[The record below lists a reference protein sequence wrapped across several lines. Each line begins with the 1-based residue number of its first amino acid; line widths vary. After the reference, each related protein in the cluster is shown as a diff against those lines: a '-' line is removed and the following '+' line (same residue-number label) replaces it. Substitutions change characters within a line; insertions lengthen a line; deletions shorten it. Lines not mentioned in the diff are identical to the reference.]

1 MGSEMCIRDRDFI
14 GAKGV
19 ISTERLAELST
30 RRNWPGLVQ
39 LAGHFGAIAATSWG
53 LSVSWGSWWSMP
65 LFILQG
71 ILLNYL
77 YAPTHECDHLTDFKP
92 RWLNIWVARLCG
104 FVIFNPSD
112 HHRWTHFVHHR
123 NTQDWQKDT
132 ELERPEIRSAGQYLL
147 ALSGFPL
154 IRSKLK
160 RIWCHAFISADEWY
174 LTPSQ
179 QQDVKQAARWHVT
192 GYAVALGSALV
203 LQSWWVLVFWWG
215 PFFLMRWSYMLQG
228 LGEHTGLTHQ
238 PHTLWNTRTFSTNW
252 FMRWVNWN
260 MTYHCVHHTFPGV
273 PFYRLPTLH
282 REVEQQLGYALPST
296 SYTKLH
302 WRQFWAFR
310 EGRTELDIC
319 TEHENQLIAVGRL
332 TGFPSKQA

>member
-1 MGSEMCIRDRDFI
+1 MQGFI
-14 GAKGV
+14 GAKDV
-19 ISTERLAELST
+19 LSAERLAELSK

-77 YAPTHECDHLTDFKP
+77 YAPTHECDHLTAFKS

>member
-1 MGSEMCIRDRDFI
+1 MQDFI

-77 YAPTHECDHLTDFKP
+77 YAPTHECDHLTAFKS

-260 MTYHCVHHTFPGV
+260 MTYHCMHHTFPGV

>member
-1 MGSEMCIRDRDFI
+1 MQGFI
-14 GAKGV
+14 GAKDV
-19 ISTERLAELST
+19 LSAERLAELSK

-39 LAGHFGAIAATSWG
+39 LAGHFGAIAVTGWG
-53 LSVSWGSWWSMP
+53 LSASWGSWWSLP
-65 LFILQG
+65 LFILHG

-77 YAPTHECDHLTDFKP
+77 YAPTHECDHLTAFKS

-104 FVIFNPSD
+104 FIIFNPSD
-112 HHRWTHFVHHR
+112 YHRQSHFAHHR

-132 ELERPEIRSAGQYLL
+132 ELERPEIRTAGQYLL
-147 ALSGFPL
+147 ALSGLPL

-160 RIWCHAFISADEWY
+160 RIWQHAFIGTDERY
-174 LTPSQ
+174 LIASQ
-179 QQDVKQAARWHVT
+179 KQDVKQAARWHVA
-192 GYAVALGSALV
+192 GYVAALGSALV
-203 LQSWWVLVFWWG
+203 LQSWWVLVLWWG

-273 PFYRLPTLH
+273 PFYRLPVLH
-282 REVEQQLGYALPST
+282 REVEQQLGYALPTT
-296 SYTKLH
+296 SYSKLH
-302 WRQFWAFR
+302 WQQFWAFR

-319 TEHENQLIAVGRL
+319 AEHENQLIAVGRL
-332 TGFPSKQA
+332 TGLPSKQA

>member
-1 MGSEMCIRDRDFI
+1 MGRCLSLTTNENEEGMQDFI

-77 YAPTHECDHLTDFKP
+77 YAPTHECDHLTAFKS

-160 RIWCHAFISADEWY
+160 RIWCHAFISADEW
-174 LTPSQ
+174 
-179 QQDVKQAARWHVT
+179 
-192 GYAVALGSALV
+192 
-203 LQSWWVLVFWWG
+203 
-215 PFFLMRWSYMLQG
+215 
-228 LGEHTGLTHQ
+228 
-238 PHTLWNTRTFSTNW
+238 
-252 FMRWVNWN
+252 
-260 MTYHCVHHTFPGV
+260 
-273 PFYRLPTLH
+273 
-282 REVEQQLGYALPST
+282 
-296 SYTKLH
+296 
-302 WRQFWAFR
+302 
-310 EGRTELDIC
+310 
-319 TEHENQLIAVGRL
+319 
-332 TGFPSKQA
+332 

>member
-1 MGSEMCIRDRDFI
+1 MQDFI

-77 YAPTHECDHLTDFKP
+77 YAPTHECDHLTAFKS

-215 PFFLMRWSYMLQG
+215 TFFLMRWSYMLQG

>member
-1 MGSEMCIRDRDFI
+1 MQDFI

-77 YAPTHECDHLTDFKP
+77 YAPTHECDHLSAFKS

>member
-1 MGSEMCIRDRDFI
+1 MQDFI

-77 YAPTHECDHLTDFKP
+77 YAPTHECDHLTAFKS

-160 RIWCHAFISADEWY
+160 RIWCHAFISANEWY

>member
-1 MGSEMCIRDRDFI
+1 MQDFI

-77 YAPTHECDHLTDFKP
+77 YAPTHECDHLTAFKS

-154 IRSKLK
+154 IQSKLK
-160 RIWCHAFISADEWY
+160 RIWRHAFISANEWY

>member
-1 MGSEMCIRDRDFI
+1 MQDFI

-77 YAPTHECDHLTDFKP
+77 YAPTHECDHLTAFKS

-160 RIWCHAFISADEWY
+160 RIWRHAFISANEWY

>member
-1 MGSEMCIRDRDFI
+1 MQDFI

-77 YAPTHECDHLTDFKP
+77 YAPTHECDHLTAFKS

-310 EGRTELDIC
+310 KGRTELDIC

>member
-1 MGSEMCIRDRDFI
+1 MQDFI

-77 YAPTHECDHLTDFKP
+77 YAPTHECDHLTAFKS

-332 TGFPSKQA
+332 TG

>member
-1 MGSEMCIRDRDFI
+1 MQDFI

-77 YAPTHECDHLTDFKP
+77 YAPTHECDHLTAFKS

-179 QQDVKQAARWHVT
+179 QRDVKQAARWHVT

>member
-1 MGSEMCIRDRDFI
+1 MQDFI

-53 LSVSWGSWWSMP
+53 LSVNWGSWWSMP

-77 YAPTHECDHLTDFKP
+77 YAPTHECDHLTAFKS

>member
-1 MGSEMCIRDRDFI
+1 MQDFI

-77 YAPTHECDHLTDFKP
+77 YAPTHECDHLSAFKS

-154 IRSKLK
+154 IQSKLK
-160 RIWCHAFISADEWY
+160 RIWRHAFISANEWY

>member
-1 MGSEMCIRDRDFI
+1 MQGFI
-14 GAKGV
+14 GAKDV
-19 ISTERLAELST
+19 LSAERLAELSK

-39 LAGHFGAIAATSWG
+39 LAGHFGAIAVTGWG
-53 LSVSWGSWWSMP
+53 LSASWGSWWSLP
-65 LFILQG
+65 LFILHG

-77 YAPTHECDHLTDFKP
+77 YAPTHECDHLTAFKS

-104 FVIFNPSD
+104 FIIFNPSD
-112 HHRWTHFVHHR
+112 YHRQSHFAHHR

-132 ELERPEIRSAGQYLL
+132 ELERPEIRTAGQYLL
-147 ALSGFPL
+147 ALSGLPL

-160 RIWCHAFISADEWY
+160 RIWRHAFIGTDERY
-174 LTPSQ
+174 LTASQ
-179 QQDVKQAARWHVT
+179 KQDVKQAARWHVA
-192 GYAVALGSALV
+192 GYVAALGSALV

-273 PFYRLPTLH
+273 PFYR
-282 REVEQQLGYALPST
+282 
-296 SYTKLH
+296 
-302 WRQFWAFR
+302 
-310 EGRTELDIC
+310 
-319 TEHENQLIAVGRL
+319 
-332 TGFPSKQA
+332 

>member
-1 MGSEMCIRDRDFI
+1 MQDFI

-39 LAGHFGAIAATSWG
+39 LASHFGAIAATSWG

-77 YAPTHECDHLTDFKP
+77 YAPTHECDHLTAFKS

-154 IRSKLK
+154 IQSKLK
-160 RIWCHAFISADEWY
+160 RIWRHAFISANEWY

>member
-1 MGSEMCIRDRDFI
+1 MQDFI

-77 YAPTHECDHLTDFKP
+77 YAPTHECDHLTAFKS

>member
-1 MGSEMCIRDRDFI
+1 MQDFI

-77 YAPTHECDHLTDFKP
+77 YAPTHECDHLTAFKS

-154 IRSKLK
+154 IQSKLK
-160 RIWCHAFISADEWY
+160 RIWRHAFISANEWY

-310 EGRTELDIC
+310 AGRTELDIC

>member
-1 MGSEMCIRDRDFI
+1 MQGFI
-14 GAKGV
+14 GAKDV
-19 ISTERLAELST
+19 LSAERLAELSK

-53 LSVSWGSWWSMP
+53 LSVSWGSWWSLP
-65 LFILQG
+65 VFILQG

-77 YAPTHECDHLTDFKP
+77 YAPTHECDHLSAFKS

>member
-1 MGSEMCIRDRDFI
+1 MQGFI
-14 GAKGV
+14 GAKDV
-19 ISTERLAELST
+19 LSAERLAELSK

-53 LSVSWGSWWSMP
+53 LSASWGSWWSLP
-65 LFILQG
+65 VFILQG

-77 YAPTHECDHLTDFKP
+77 YAPTHECDHLTAFKS

>member
-1 MGSEMCIRDRDFI
+1 M

-77 YAPTHECDHLTDFKP
+77 YAPTHECDHLTAFKS

-132 ELERPEIRSAGQYLL
+132 ELERPEIRSGGQYLL

>member
-1 MGSEMCIRDRDFI
+1 MQDFI

-77 YAPTHECDHLTDFKP
+77 YAPTHECDHLTAFKS

-154 IRSKLK
+154 IQSKLK
-160 RIWCHAFISADEWY
+160 RIWRYAFISANEWY

>member
-1 MGSEMCIRDRDFI
+1 MQDFI

-19 ISTERLAELST
+19 ISTERLGELSK

-77 YAPTHECDHLTDFKP
+77 YAPTHECDHLTAFKS

-192 GYAVALGSALV
+192 GSSVALGSALV

>member
-1 MGSEMCIRDRDFI
+1 MQDFI

-53 LSVSWGSWWSMP
+53 LSVNWGSWWSMP

-77 YAPTHECDHLTDFKP
+77 YAPTHECDHLSAFKS